1 MSNPKGKQPNRALVS
16 DACVLALR
24 AFFSAPTDRA
34 VKPQHPL
41 TRILERLYQ
50 FRTFCP
56 RIVHPRIDGMV
67 NRGRREAA
75 VD

>member
-50 FRTFCP
+50 FRAPLRELFT
-56 RIVHPRIDGMV
+56 
-67 NRGRREAA
+67 RGFRA
-75 VD
+75 